1 MSAKSFVTKFMYSPL
16 SPKPQQVREVEVT
29 DDIVYQADI
38 LDRVAEQFISSLR
51 PEVVSSLN
59 GRLERG
65 LALAKQWSGVH
76 TPEAGKPRC
85 YRVRSS
91 DGYSF
96 YKVDL
101 DARTCECPDSQKGN
115 TCKHRIAA
123 YYIEQANRMNPLKPN
138 PVPASPKPTAPSP
151 AASKPNP
158 PTTPLAPKS
167 PTTEELLRRLG
178 YAPEPKVARDECPS
192 NQTLGTLYRRY
203 LHGEDLPQQ
212 PIKITIQAIT
222 REKVMPHPTLPME
235 EKWCLWV
242 GGLPQGLPNGIL
254 FGAKGEHDLL
264 SVFGKVTVS
273 ELEGKSLLIHPQLLN
288 IAGKPRYTIRFRGL
302 K

>member
-1 MSAKSFVTKFMYSPL
+1 MSARMQVANYLYSLL
-16 SPKPQQVREVEVT
+16 SPKTHQVKEVEIT
-29 DDIVYQADI
+29 EPIVHQSDVI
-38 LDRVAEQFISSLR
+38 DLVAERFIASLK
-51 PEVVSSLN
+51 PEVVNALN

-65 LALAKQWSGVH
+65 LELAKSWSVVH
-76 TPEAGKPRC
+76 CPERDKPRC

-91 DGYSF
+91 DGSSLYR
-96 YKVDL
+96 VDL
-101 DARTCECPDSQKGN
+101 DTRSCECPDSQKGN

-123 YYIEQANRMNPLKPN
+123 YYVEQANKMNPLKPN
-138 PVPASPKPTAPSP
+138 PVPASPKPV
-151 AASKPNP
+151 P
-158 PTTPLAPKS
+158 PTAPLAPKT

-178 YAPEPKVARDECPS
+178 FPPEPKVAKDEVPS
-192 NQTLGTLYRRY
+192 PQTLGMLYRRY
-203 LHGEDLPQQ
+203 LHGEDLPQE
-212 PIKITIQAIT
+212 PLKVTIQEIT
-222 REKVMPHPTLPME
+222 REKVMHHPTLPIE

-264 SVFGKVTVS
+264 SVFGKVSVS
-273 ELEGKSLLIHPQLLN
+273 ELKGKSLLIHPQLLN

>member
-1 MSAKSFVTKFMYSPL
+1 MSAKSFVTKFMYSLL
-16 SPKPQQVREVEVT
+16 SPKTHKVREEVFT
-29 DDIVYQADI
+29 EDIVYQADV

-65 LALAKQWSGVH
+65 LALAKQWSVVH
-76 TPEAGKPRC
+76 CPEAGKPRC

-101 DARTCECPDSQKGN
+101 DARSCECPDSQKGN

-138 PVPASPKPTAPSP
+138 PVPATPKP
-151 AASKPNP
+151 AASTPTHPNP
-158 PTTPLAPKS
+158 SRPQPHS
-167 PTTEELLRRLG
+167 PPSLRRPEELLRRLG
-178 YAPEPKVARDECPS
+178 YAPEPKVARDECPPS
-192 NQTLGTLYRRY
+192 QTLGTLYRRY

-212 PIKITIQAIT
+212 PIKSHHPGDHP
-222 REKVMPHPTLPME
+222 REGHAPSNLTNRRKVVP
-235 EKWCLWV
+235 V
-242 GGLPQGLPNGIL
+242 GGRTSPGITQWDPLWSQGG
-254 FGAKGEHDLL
+254 
-264 SVFGKVTVS
+264 T
-273 ELEGKSLLIHPQLLN
+273 
-288 IAGKPRYTIRFRGL
+288 
-302 K
+302 

>member
-1 MSAKSFVTKFMYSPL
+1 MSAKSFVTKFMYSLL
-16 SPKPQQVREVEVT
+16 SPRSQQVKEAEVT
-29 DDIVYQADI
+29 EDIVYQADVI
-38 LDRVAEQFISSLR
+38 DRVAEQFISSLR

-65 LALAKQWSGVH
+65 LALAKQWSVIH
-76 TPEAGKPRC
+76 CPEAGKPRC

-101 DARTCECPDSQKGN
+101 DARSCDCPDSLKGN
-115 TCKHRIAA
+115 ICKHRIAA
-123 YYIEQANRMNPLKPN
+123 YYIEQANKTNPQKPN
-138 PVPASPKPTAPSP
+138 PVPVSPKPASPKPIS
-151 AASKPNP
+151 
-158 PTTPLAPKS
+158 PTTPITPKP
-167 PTTEELLRRLG
+167 PTPEELLRRLG
-178 YAPEPKVARDECPS
+178 YAPEPKVAKDDCPPC
-192 NQTLGTLYRRY
+192 QTLGSLYRRY

-212 PIKITIQAIT
+212 PLKVTIQAIT
-222 REKVMPHPTLPME
+222 REKVMPHPTLPVE

-273 ELEGKSLLIHPQLLN
+273 ELKGKSLLIHPQLLN
-288 IAGKPRYTIRFRGL
+288 IGGKPRYTIRFRGL